1 VLVVNKDKC
10 NGDAVCTMLCPM
22 EAITIG
28 EDGKAFIDTDQCM
41 ECFAC
46 QTSCS
51 QEAIEEE

>member
-1 VLVVNKDKC
+1 MLVVNKEKC

-28 EDGKAFIDTDQCM
+28 ADGKAFIDTDQCM